1 MALIDTIS
9 EQMKDAMRAK
19 DAVRLSTL
27 RGIRAAFL
35 NALKVDGS
43 ETLADEQAIALLR
56 KQAKQRK
63 DSMEAYEKAGRQDLY
78 DNEHTEL
85 KIINEFLPSLADADT
100 TRGWVEQAIAETG
113 AASPR
118 DMGRVMGAV
127 MKLHRSEADGNLVR
141 QIATELLAE

>member
-19 DAVRLSTL
+19 DALRLSTL

-43 ETLADEQAIALLR
+43 ETLSDEQAIALLR

-78 DNEHTEL
+78 DTERTEL
-85 KIINEFLPSLADADT
+85 EIINEFLPSLADADT
-100 TRGWVEQAIAETG
+100 TRGWVEQAISETG
-113 AASPR
+113 AASAR